1 MEAVIITIGDEI
13 LIGQVIDTNASWI
26 AEHLN
31 ISGIEVKEKRTVS
44 DSDAAIRK
52 ALSDYEGKTDLVIL
66 TGGLGPTRDDITKNS
81 LNKYFEGNLVE
92 NSEVLDHIYK
102 LFSRRGYK
110 VSELNRKQA
119 VIPDNCIP
127 LKNSS
132 GTAPGMWFE
141 RSGTI
146 FISLPGVPYE
156 MKGLMTEEVLPKL
169 GEKMNGN
176 LILHRTLMTQGI
188 PESFLAARIKDWEY
202 SLPENVKLAYLPRPG
217 IVRLRLTAIGQDRN
231 ELNELLENEI
241 FKLQKILPEDIF
253 AHEDISLESVLGE
266 LLHKYAY
273 SLSTAESCTGG
284 RIANLVTSV
293 PGSSAYFKGS
303 IVAYSNQVKQ
313 EFLDIPE
320 DIIKKYGAVSQEVVE
335 LMANNAR
342 EKFNTT
348 YSIAVSGI
356 AGPSGGTEEKPV
368 GTTWICVSSKKKSI
382 SKSYKFGDH
391 RGRNIEISSITA
403 LNLLRKMILDYDLK

>member
-1 MEAVIITIGDEI
+1 M
-13 LIGQVIDTNASWI
+13 
-26 AEHLN
+26 
-31 ISGIEVKEKRTVS
+31 
-44 DSDAAIRK
+44 
-52 ALSDYEGKTDLVIL
+52 
-66 TGGLGPTRDDITKNS
+66 
-81 LNKYFEGNLVE
+81 
-92 NSEVLDHIYK
+92 
-102 LFSRRGYK
+102 
-110 VSELNRKQA
+110 
-119 VIPDNCIP
+119 
-127 LKNSS
+127 
-132 GTAPGMWFE
+132 
-141 RSGTI
+141 
-146 FISLPGVPYE
+146 
-156 MKGLMTEEVLPKL
+156 
-169 GEKMNGN
+169 
-176 LILHRTLMTQGI
+176 
-188 PESFLAARIKDWEY
+188 
-202 SLPENVKLAYLPRPG
+202 
-217 IVRLRLTAIGQDRN
+217 
-231 ELNELLENEI
+231 
-241 FKLQKILPEDIF
+241 
-253 AHEDISLESVLGE
+253 
-266 LLHKYAY
+266 
-273 SLSTAESCTGG
+273 
-284 RIANLVTSV
+284 IANLVTSV